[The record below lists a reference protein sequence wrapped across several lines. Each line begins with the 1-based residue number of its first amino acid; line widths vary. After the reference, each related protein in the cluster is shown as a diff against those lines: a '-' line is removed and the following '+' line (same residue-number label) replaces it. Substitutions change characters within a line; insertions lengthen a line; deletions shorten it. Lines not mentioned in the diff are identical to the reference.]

1 MSAMASIKFQ
11 NRLKMKV
18 FEKFTETLSTDIL
31 LRRRL
36 EFLEKKAVV
45 EY

>member
-1 MSAMASIKFQ
+1 MSAMAVIKYD

-18 FEKFTETLSTDIL
+18 FEKFIETLSTDIL
-31 LRRRL
+31 LKRRL
-36 EFLEKKAVV
+36 EFIEKKAIA